1 MCSNMAR
8 MEPLYV
14 LHLRL
19 ASIGVIPWSV
29 YSEDALDALVTAVE
43 RGDLG
48 TVSIVEF
55 EGQPLLEAA

>member
-8 MEPLYV
+8 MEPLHV

-29 YSEDALDALVTAVE
+29 FSEEALGELVRAIE

-48 TVSIVEF
+48 IASIVEF
-55 EGQPLLEAA
+55 EGTQLPKAA

>member
-1 MCSNMAR
+1 MD
-8 MEPLYV
+8 PLYV

-29 YSEDALDALVTAVE
+29 FSEGALDALLAAVE

-48 TVSIVEF
+48 DASIVE
-55 EGQPLLEAA
+55 LEAEQMAEAA